1 MTAFIALPLVA
12 DTQAVKSPLFTVW
25 FVTSRIANTAGK
37 DIFLRL
43 KSVFKFLYSF
53 LKSRNAIIHCNV
65 FVVSVF
71 DCLKHFNFSDV
82 VNRLGHYTGET
93 VGGAISRR
101 LTKLLTLTRRGG
113 ILKA

>member
-25 FVTSRIANTAGK
+25 FVTSRIANTAG
-37 DIFLRL
+37 
-43 KSVFKFLYSF
+43 
-53 LKSRNAIIHCNV
+53 
-65 FVVSVF
+65 
-71 DCLKHFNFSDV
+71 
-82 VNRLGHYTGET
+82 ET
-93 VGGAISRR
+93 AGGAISRR